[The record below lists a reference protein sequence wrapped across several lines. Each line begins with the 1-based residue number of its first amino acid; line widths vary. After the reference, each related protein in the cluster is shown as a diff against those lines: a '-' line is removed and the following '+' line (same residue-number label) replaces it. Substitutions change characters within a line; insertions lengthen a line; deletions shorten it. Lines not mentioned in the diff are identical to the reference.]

1 MSALEV
7 VGAGLPRTGTLSLRA
22 ALELLLGGPCYHGA
36 VPLVERPDHRPA
48 WVSAFAQNSPQPAL
62 EAGLLE
68 VKQWSNANPNI
79 AVDDCRVTGLEWTSL
94 LCVGGAS
101 WRRPTRP
108 PS

>member
-1 MSALEV
+1 M

-48 WVSAFAQNSPQPAL
+48 WLSAFAQNSPQPAL

-68 VKQWSNANPNI
+68 VKLYSNTNPNI
-79 AVDDCRVTGLEWTSL
+79 TVTGCRGTGPGWTSL
-94 LCVGGAS
+94 SCVGGAS
-101 WRRPTRP
+101 
-108 PS
+108 